1 MNNINIEKISYL
13 SSNIIERLNQ
23 PTPFNNQSSVS
34 YDEFLNKEKHKPIS
48 QQKEDFSHIECKES
62 KTNE

>member
-13 SSNIIERLNQ
+13 SSNIIERLNE
-23 PTPFNNQSSVS
+23 PTPFNNQSSVN
-34 YDEFLNKEKHKPIS
+34 YEDFLKKEKHKPIS
-48 QQKEDFSHIECKES
+48 QLKEEFSHIESKES